1 MSMDGSTPPGE
12 GNAGRRVVTLQELQT
27 WLAANLARRLN
38 LDPAEIDV
46 KAPFAQYG
54 MDSQTG
60 AGLQGDLERWLGVEL
75 SPTLVWDYPSI
86 EEVARHVL
94 ER

>member
-1 MSMDGSTPPGE
+1 MSMDGSTPTGE
-12 GNAGRRVVTLQELQT
+12 GKGGRVVTIQELQE
-27 WLAANLARRLN
+27 WLVANLAQRLN

-46 KAPFAQYG
+46 RAPFSQYG

-86 EEVARHVL
+86 EQVARHVL